1 MAPGKSLASLHAEV
15 PDTAD
20 FVAIHE
26 VVDEAEK
33 AVWQKTGVFV
43 VIHMDPVSVDDTRV
57 GALREMTA
65 RRHYRGGYPPDHAR
79 FPLVDGDRQINLIF
93 DVVAPYEYQGE
104 KKDTLVHD
112 IRRVLRAR
120 DKRYNAIITVDHQM

>member
-1 MAPGKSLASLHAEV
+1 M

-65 RRHYRGGYPPDHAR
+65 AAITEVDTRLTMHDFRI
-79 FPLVDGDRQINLIF
+79 VDGDRQINLIF
-93 DVVAPYEYQGE
+93 DVVAPFEYQGE